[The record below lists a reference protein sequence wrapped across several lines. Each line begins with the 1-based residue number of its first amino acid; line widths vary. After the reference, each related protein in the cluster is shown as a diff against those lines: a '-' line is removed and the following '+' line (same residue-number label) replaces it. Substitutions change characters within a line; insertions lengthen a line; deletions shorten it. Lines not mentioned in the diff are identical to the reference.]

1 MAQVKAVDGVSLEVR
16 RGQTLG
22 CSLPVM
28 GGMESDTRRTAL
40 DVFESA
46 SMLILRLSLQ
56 AFPVFLT
63 IAVAQIIARH
73 F

>member
-1 MAQVKAVDGVSLEVR
+1 MAKTEPDPG
-16 RGQTLG
+16 
-22 CSLPVM
+22 
-28 GGMESDTRRTAL
+28 RTAFE
-40 DVFESA
+40 VFEGL
-46 SMLILRLSLQ
+46 SMLMLRLSLQ